1 MNSLKAIQLNPQL
14 ASVVSNYWHWRKL
27 WILTTVS
34 FCVMGLAYAV
44 LLKRDA
50 WVASQALIVRDEA
63 TGAVMRL
70 GRFESQ
76 TQMKASQET
85 VLEMAR
91 NPQVVEAALK
101 VVGRP
106 ARFFGLLKNDA
117 PPSRSEIEDFAR
129 SSVVVRAPRGAEL
142 GTTEVIYL
150 DVKQNSRERSV
161 DLTNALCDAL
171 EQQLKSVR
179 VDLAAGV
186 IQELEAARMVCER
199 SLQEATDE
207 LQEMEIEAGSDLADL
222 RGLSDTNVGSTNRLM
237 LDMVRDE
244 LRKADMS
251 IRSLEPA
258 YQLANAALE
267 DASLV
272 PQAAELIS
280 GSHPAISK
288 LREGLADAR
297 VKTATLEGRFTPN
310 HSEVLNARQ
319 IEEAFLKN
327 LREELSRV
335 VRGYHASIAISQ
347 QKINVLNDQEVAL
360 GKRLNRLADIR
371 AKYSNLVAE
380 VKSRGDALAQ
390 VKKELTQTLASRD
403 AAQAASL
410 ITRLDTPVI
419 GERPVG
425 PGRSTI
431 VGGATVGGLMFGLG
445 VVFLLVP
452 LDGRVPSS
460 NTTPQPSS
468 TPETN
473 NPETKKTASSLAQ
486 RPSTS
491 YPKSES
497 QLNTEGNSKT
507 EVRSSANVMPT
518 SAPQKSQ
525 PHPEQ
530 LPTSAKTSLE
540 KSVQSRIAEERPK
553 QSASDTL
560 IKPSK
565 PDTIDEVRNLVA
577 NALQCHVN
585 KTAD

>member
-1 MNSLKAIQLNPQL
+1 
-14 ASVVSNYWHWRKL
+14 
-27 WILTTVS
+27 
-34 FCVMGLAYAV
+34 
-44 LLKRDA
+44 
-50 WVASQALIVRDEA
+50 
-63 TGAVMRL
+63 
-70 GRFESQ
+70 
-76 TQMKASQET
+76 
-85 VLEMAR
+85 
-91 NPQVVEAALK
+91 
-101 VVGRP
+101 
-106 ARFFGLLKNDA
+106 
-117 PPSRSEIEDFAR
+117 
-129 SSVVVRAPRGAEL
+129 
-142 GTTEVIYL
+142 
-150 DVKQNSRERSV
+150 
-161 DLTNALCDAL
+161 
-171 EQQLKSVR
+171 
-179 VDLAAGV
+179 
-186 IQELEAARMVCER
+186 
-199 SLQEATDE
+199 
-207 LQEMEIEAGSDLADL
+207 MEIEAGSDLADL

-473 NPETKKTASSLAQ
+473 NPETKKAASSLAQ

-540 KSVQSRIAEERPK
+540 KSVQSRVAEERPK